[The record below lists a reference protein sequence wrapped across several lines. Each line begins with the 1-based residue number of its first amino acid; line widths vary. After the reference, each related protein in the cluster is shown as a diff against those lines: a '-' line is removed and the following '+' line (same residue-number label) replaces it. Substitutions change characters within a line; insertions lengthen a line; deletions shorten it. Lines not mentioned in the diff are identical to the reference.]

1 MNKKNNSFLKVF
13 ITNLKNK
20 INKFIKE
27 NKKIKKDL
35 SLFNIKR
42 SIIFGVLVIIF
53 NFFNV
58 ILFKDSS
65 IVVKSRDYFLFF
77 NIITLIFIVY
87 LSLNIENKKNDKNYL
102 KLSKLLYLFF
112 IIITLNSYFPY
123 LLTLDVNK
131 QFLYPSFINTYL
143 ICPLLNLK
151 DILICLLFQIYFQ
164 HI

>member
-65 IVVKSRDYFLFF
+65 IVV
-77 NIITLIFIVY
+77 
-87 LSLNIENKKNDKNYL
+87 
-102 KLSKLLYLFF
+102 
-112 IIITLNSYFPY
+112 
-123 LLTLDVNK
+123 
-131 QFLYPSFINTYL
+131 
-143 ICPLLNLK
+143 
-151 DILICLLFQIYFQ
+151 
-164 HI
+164 